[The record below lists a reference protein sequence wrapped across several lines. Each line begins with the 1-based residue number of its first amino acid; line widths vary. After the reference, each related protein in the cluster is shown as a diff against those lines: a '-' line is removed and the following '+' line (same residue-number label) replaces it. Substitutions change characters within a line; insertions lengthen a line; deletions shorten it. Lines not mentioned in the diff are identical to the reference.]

1 MRQPIATRSLSVD
14 GSDRILDGDA
24 VLKAGLTTEPFAAES
39 KDDLALC
46 RTRSRPSSRTSSS
59 TSSIGRSRRGR
70 RRCVHQTKALSNPR
84 VKEVSEGDCVW
95 HLINMQTLAMAAAG
109 RNSTRRHRYR
119 SAKQHTPAGQP
130 PILWRGRCKPLSVR
144 GGGNVSRDWPQQQ
157 RICDGQLHRLVVFGV
172 AAARCAK
179 DEAGGVLGGAR
190 VRLRIS
196 QHAKRSASTTIM
208 LRCGA
213 LEAEYDHK
221 AHVEL
226 S

>member
-59 TSSIGRSRRGR
+59 TSSVGRGSRGR

-130 PILWRGRCKPLSVR
+130 PILWRGRCKPRRVLPH
-144 GGGNVSRDWPQQQ
+144 GWP
-157 RICDGQLHRLVVFGV
+157 GPEG
-172 AAARCAK
+172 
-179 DEAGGVLGGAR
+179 
-190 VRLRIS
+190 
-196 QHAKRSASTTIM
+196 T
-208 LRCGA
+208 
-213 LEAEYDHK
+213 
-221 AHVEL
+221 
-226 S
+226 